1 MSAIALLVTACTKD
15 ETLEPNVTPAVV
27 GDEIQFGSRA
37 GFENPTKTR
46 TVYSGDF
53 YTKDGKNFE
62 RIDWVT
68 GMDAVEVY
76 CSEAG
81 GVNPAHYTVT
91 QQSVSPDG
99 TTSGNPDGD
108 THDEGYLTKI
118 GDGALQ
124 WGTAT
129 THNFYAM
136 YPSSQMKNIS
146 LNNTLAQGIKMDG
159 AKLTGI
165 VPIAQQASEIVAP
178 TDGNKTY
185 YAKPDMTY
193 AYMAAKSTATRDDGS
208 VSLDFVPVVAALE
221 VELQAQNTAVTIE
234 YVMIEGPGVA
244 GTFTADLSEW
254 DGTGYPT
261 CVNVSDDNEADQILF
276 SLGQEIT
283 LQAGE
288 SLIFTVFLR
297 PNAGITEQ
305 GVVVPHKNVTVG
317 FSPTGAGYLKNM
329 LGNNTNAVELPPHAK
344 TVVRDFLLPKTEEEL
359 VIDASKWM
367 EQLDNKMSM
376 ARLSLPGAGGAFT
389 SAYSDADYVQQSLG
403 FLDLWKA
410 GVRAFEV
417 STDRCGDEPTSHTD
431 AEDLGDLNVMCNGEN
446 LTGII
451 LRDVVCDLVDKVSS
465 GTETA
470 MLILTYQPPG
480 GVGSN
485 NRNGGYYARNLRK
498 FYETLTGG
506 TVVTDGGITVSE
518 NHFVLYKPSTILGS
532 KENADDARGKVMI
545 IARPTQEDETDNFGS
560 ATDTWDAIKTALDGT
575 KILALNGCGTAKDR
589 WGKRGYVV
597 RGEEALDIVPFGQSF
612 TTSIPCVEY
621 YLTQTGSG
629 FSWSWPDYAANVTRP
644 ADKGADFSYPTDE
657 GYTCYYQD
665 WARVVSLDYI
675 SEAGGDVSSGFYH
688 IKNTGLGLLD
698 IYADYRWYE
707 SLQEKKDCVAQT
719 FGLALAS
726 KPENNVVYIN
736 SLCGYLVDPGIAD
749 SYTPFPDTWG
759 SAGSTGNIGA
769 LASIMNDYLDSI
781 VTDAGLAQETGP
793 TGIVLMDFV
802 TANSSAVGAIVAN
815 NFKHSLQ

>member
-1 MSAIALLVTACTKD
+1 MKKIFNVFALMSAIALLVTACTKED
-15 ETLEPNVTPAVV
+15 IEPNVTPAVV

-91 QQSVSPDG
+91 QQSVGPDG

-108 THDEGYLTKI
+108 THDEGYLTKV
-118 GDGALQ
+118 GDSALQ

-178 TDGNKTY
+178 TGDNKTY

-208 VSLDFVPVVAALE
+208 VSLDFVPVVTALE

-234 YVMIEGPGVA
+234 YVMVEGPGVA

-317 FSPTGAGYLKNM
+317 FSPTGAGYLKNK

-344 TVVRDFLLPKTEEEL
+344 TVVHDFLLPKTEEEL
-359 VIDASKWM
+359 VIDASRWM
-367 EQLDNKMSM
+367 EQLDNEMSM
-376 ARLSLPGAGGAFT
+376 ARLSLPGAGGAF
-389 SAYSDADYVQQSLG
+389 SDRSTEGDNYKQQLLS
-403 FLDLWKA
+403 FEQLWKA

-417 STDRCGDEPTSHTD
+417 STNRVEESPASVD
-431 AEDLGDLNVMCNGEN
+431 AASSLGGLNLMCNGVE
-446 LTGII
+446 LTGIT
-451 LRDVVCDLVDKVSS
+451 LQDVVCDLVDKVSS

-470 MLILTYQPPG
+470 MLILTYQPVDNSP
-480 GVGSN
+480 
-485 NRNGGYYARNLRK
+485 NRNGVMYARNLRK
-498 FYETLTGG
+498 FYNTLKGG
-506 TVVTDGGITVSE
+506 TITTDGGITVSE

-545 IARPTQEDETDNFGS
+545 VARPTQHDETDNFGDAA
-560 ATDTWDAIKTALDGT
+560 ATWTEIKNTMAGS
-575 KILALNGCGTAKDR
+575 KILVLDGCGTAKDR
-589 WGKRGYVV
+589 WGKRGYKV
-597 RGEEALDIVPFGQSF
+597 RGGNALDILAFGEAIDANSYN
-612 TTSIPCVEY
+612 VEY
-621 YLTQTGSG
+621 YLKRYNAGSW
-629 FSWSWPDYAANVTRP
+629 FSPNYQYRDFTEVV
-644 ADKGADFSYPTDE
+644 KGDSDFTYTTDE
-657 GYTCYYQD
+657 GYSCYYQD
-665 WARVVSLDYI
+665 WARVVSL
-675 SEAGGDVSSGFYH
+675 EHLGVAGNDFYT
-688 IKNTGLGLLD
+688 NG
-698 IYADYRWYE
+698 DYRWFE
-707 SLQEKKDCVAQT
+707 SLDEKMADVAQT

-736 SLCGYLVDPGIAD
+736 SLCGYLVDASYRS
-749 SYTPFPDTWG
+749 SYTVFPDYYWSGLSQITG
-759 SAGSTGNIGA
+759 GTNGNIEA
-769 LASIMNDYLDSI
+769 LAEIMNDYLDTI
-781 VTDAGLAQETGP
+781 VTEAGLAQETGP
-793 TGIVLMDFV
+793 TGIVLMDRV
-802 TANSSAVGAIVAN
+802 TANSSAIGAIVAN
-815 NFKHSLQ
+815 NFKFN